1 MFLNWMKKALCLII
15 ATLLVMIIYIGL
27 SKTVSNTVFADAGTS
42 KTINVVF
49 DDSGSM
55 YENGETRWCKAKYA
69 LEVFASM
76 MGPNDRMNVFCMN
89 GSEVHIDASNY
100 SDRVNVIHN
109 MNSEYGDTPFSSIA
123 RAGDPL
129 IEMGGETGERWLVVL
144 TDGEMY
150 YEDYEIV
157 TQEDL
162 QDELVYYADNGINTV
177 YLCIGYDAVVLDSQ
191 PERNFYTEHA
201 VESVDILSSV
211 TRVANQIFDHQVVS
225 KSFID
230 ITQNEYT
237 IDIDIPIDQL
247 IVFAQ
252 GESVSLG
259 DMEYNGELVRPV
271 SNFEVRH
278 SGDVM
283 PTPAVGGSPSD
294 FLVDYSLHGYVT
306 TFEPTNAMFDA
317 GTYKINITNATMV
330 EFYYR
335 PKVEIGCDLIYNGNP
350 VQATD
355 QLYSGDYEVSMYFV
369 NPLTG
374 QHLDSKLLVA
384 DSYSLTVNNNDSTQE
399 IPFQSGTFS
408 LNEGSVE
415 TIARAYLP
423 GNISLQTTNTYKV
436 LPKPISLLL
445 SVENTCTTYNPDQ
458 LGSLANP
465 YSITVYHADTGEK
478 LSEEEWNST
487 ELSLESGG
495 GIVWDIEK
503 GSEVGT
509 WVARPISAD
518 GTISGVIPG
527 DYTFVAAAQ
536 YQIGD
541 QFAYGTGIANTSIIE
556 YAGSSL
562 YVDIQDPQSDI
573 FISKLSSEQSL
584 QVHVSYLNPNTGMVE
599 PITEAMWNM
608 FDTNVS
614 TTGDLKWSV
623 EMGDTPGSYILT
635 PSASEYQKLISNGGV
650 ETITFS
656 IGGQEGERSYFG
668 IDNQDVNVNPLSPG
682 EKALKVLPFLLGLLL
697 LLFIILGYV
706 RKYKI
711 PAKTVLRPRK
721 SYVGMCYSTKNK
733 AKDRA
738 VIKKDTW
745 SVLWPWA
752 RAEKAV
758 IRCYKPSHQCDF
770 GPLSIEAVSN
780 YSFKITNSD
789 FPITRTKIDGKAK
802 GYYKKMEDLRK
813 ETFSYPSFSIVSVDT
828 QTNRAKGTF
837 KFE

>member
-1 MFLNWMKKALCLII
+1 M
-15 ATLLVMIIYIGL
+15 TIYIGFPNN
-27 SKTVSNTVFADAGTS
+27 TSNIVVADSRTS

-69 LEVFASM
+69 LEVFSSM

-89 GSEVHIDASNY
+89 GPEVHVDVSNY

-129 IEMGGETGERWLVVL
+129 IEMGGETTERWLVVL

-150 YEDYEIV
+150 REDYEIV
-157 TQEDL
+157 SQEDL

-177 YLCIGYDAVVLDSQ
+177 YLCIGYDAVVLNSQ

-211 TRVANQIFDHQVVS
+211 TRIANQIFDHQVIS
-225 KSFID
+225 SSFID
-230 ITQNEYT
+230 VRQNEYT
-237 IDIDIPIDQL
+237 VDIDIPIDQL

-252 GESVSLG
+252 GEAVSLG
-259 DMEYNGELVRPV
+259 NMEYNGEVIRPV

-306 TFEPTNAMFDA
+306 TFEPTNEAFDA

-374 QHLDSKLLVA
+374 QNVDSKLLVA
-384 DSYSLTVNNNDSTQE
+384 DSYSLTVNNNGSTQE

-408 LNEGSVE
+408 LTEGSVV

-436 LPKPISLLL
+436 LPKPIALTL
-445 SVENTCTTYNPDQ
+445 SVENTNTTYNPDQ

-478 LSEEEWNST
+478 LNEEEWNAT
-487 ELSLESGG
+487 ELTLESGG
-495 GIVWDIEK
+495 GLAWSIEK
-503 GSEVGT
+503 GTEVGT
-509 WVARPISAD
+509 WVARPVSAD

-527 DYTFVAAAQ
+527 DYSFVAAAQ

-541 QFAYGTGIANTSIIE
+541 QFAYGTGTVNTSISE

-562 YVDIQDPQSDI
+562 YVDIQDPQSEI
-573 FISKLSSEQSL
+573 PINNLTKEHSL
-584 QVHVSYLNPNTGMVE
+584 HVSVSYLNPDTGTVE
-599 PITEAMWNM
+599 PITEEMWNN
-608 FDTNVS
+608 FETNVS
-614 TTGDLKWSV
+614 TTGKITWSV
-623 EMGDTPGSYILT
+623 EKGDTTGSYILT
-635 PSASEYQKLISNGGV
+635 PSASKSDKFFSNGGV

-668 IDNQDVNVNPLSPG
+668 TDNQDVNVNPLSPV

-697 LLFIILGYV
+697 LLSIILGYV

-711 PAKTVLRPRK
+711 PAKTVFRPHR
-721 SYVGMCYSTKNK
+721 SYIGMCYSTKNK
-733 AKDRA
+733 AKERA
-738 VIKKDTW
+738 VIKKDLR

-752 RAEKAV
+752 RAEKAI

-780 YSFKITNSD
+780 YSFKITNTD
-789 FPITRTKIDGKAK
+789 FPISRTRIDGKAK
-802 GYYKKMEDLRK
+802 GYYKKMEDLKK